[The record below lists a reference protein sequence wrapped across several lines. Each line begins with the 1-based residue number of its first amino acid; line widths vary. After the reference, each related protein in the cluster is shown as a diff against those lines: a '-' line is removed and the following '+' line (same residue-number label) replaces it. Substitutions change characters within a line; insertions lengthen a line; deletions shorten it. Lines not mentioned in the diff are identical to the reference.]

1 MEGRSGLT
9 LLLHTPVLSLTLVY
23 IIFLVCSSC
32 AAGRGLRDNRTRT
45 YSRTHTGH
53 GRHRC
58 DFFIIR
64 KELGKGGRGSG
75 IIRVPGYFLF
85 FSGPETGGDS
95 GDNFL
100 VPDLGPFL
108 VPDPGLFLFCTSH
121 FSVLTVLRI
130 RDVYLTIFWLRILT
144 RERVK
149 EVTQGRYEGWVGGG
163 GVGGG
168 HVG

>member
-1 MEGRSGLT
+1 MVADPDPGKSEGGDSREVRRVGGGGWAEDMEGRSGLT

-64 KELGKGGRGSG
+64 KELGKGGGVESSG
-75 IIRVPGYFLF
+75 YQGIFYF
-85 FSGPETGGDS
+85 FSGS
-95 GDNFL
+95 
-100 VPDLGPFL
+100 
-108 VPDPGLFLFCTSH
+108 
-121 FSVLTVLRI
+121 R
-130 RDVYLTIFWLRILT
+130 TIFGAGSETIFVLYFSLLSSQCCGFGMFI
-144 RERVK
+144 
-149 EVTQGRYEGWVGGG
+149 
-163 GVGGG
+163 
-168 HVG
+168 